1 MAKSLSIK
9 SDEFFLATLRT
20 KSYKKTE
27 KQTNKQTG
35 RQLIEKSNGKKNE
48 SGSCEFTDKGM
59 ETL

>member
-9 SDEFFLATLRT
+9 SDEFFLATLKVR
-20 KSYKKTE
+20 KRSRY
-27 KQTNKQTG
+27 KQTE

-59 ETL
+59 EKH

>member
-1 MAKSLSIK
+1 MAKSLSIE

-20 KSYKKTE
+20 KSYKR
-27 KQTNKQTG
+27 QRNKQTG
-35 RQLIEKSNGKKNE
+35 RQLIEKNNGKKNE